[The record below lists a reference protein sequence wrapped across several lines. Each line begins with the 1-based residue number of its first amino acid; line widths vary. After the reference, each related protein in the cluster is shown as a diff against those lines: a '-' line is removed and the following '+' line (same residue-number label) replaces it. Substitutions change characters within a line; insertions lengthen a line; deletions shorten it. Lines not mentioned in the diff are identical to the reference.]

1 MNKVGILTFHCADN
15 CGAMLQAYG
24 LKYYLVEKG
33 MDVEI
38 VNYEPPF
45 MTGRYRWIP
54 YIPTESVLHS
64 LKWGFYGWRN
74 HLKRGLSFFKQR
86 SNMKRF
92 RKKYLIEKRQTKALF
107 TFQLKCLPYQSYI
120 VGSDQIWNPD
130 ITCGLRRVYFG
141 AFKNRNKK
149 KVMAYAAS
157 IGGVCL
163 SEKYNK
169 EFSEL
174 IKYVDSISVREESS
188 IPYIRQFYAN
198 DVPAVPDPVFLLKR
212 KRWEKIEKLPDEEGY
227 IVVCITEK
235 NDKLLNYVKELSWS
249 YELPVIKIENGIDM
263 EDEGF
268 KVDRTVGPSEY
279 LGYIHKAKFVVTNSF
294 HMTAFS
300 IIYQKK
306 FVAFQHSHVGERITN
321 LLNWY
326 GLENRLYQDGKK
338 VEIDNKI
345 DWDNVEE
352 RMELSIRTAKQFLRE
367 NVE

>member
-24 LKYYLVEKG
+24 LKYYLMERG
-33 MDVEI
+33 TDVEI

-45 MTGRYRWIP
+45 MTGWYWWIP
-54 YIPTESVLHS
+54 YIPAGGILCS
-64 LKWGFYGWRN
+64 LKWGLSIWRN
-74 HLKRGLSFFKQR
+74 HLKRGTSFFKQR

-92 RKKYLIEKRQTKALF
+92 RKKYLIEKTQKRVLF
-107 TFQLKCLPYQSYI
+107 TYQLKYLPYQSYI

-130 ITCGLRRVYFG
+130 ITCGLRRAYFG
-141 AFKNRNKK
+141 AFKNRSKK
-149 KVMAYAAS
+149 KVIAYAAS
-157 IGGVCL
+157 IGGVSL
-163 SEKYNK
+163 PEEYNK

-188 IPYIRQFYAN
+188 IPYIKQFYSK
-198 DVPAVPDPVFLLKR
+198 DVLAVPDPVFLLK
-212 KRWEKIEKLPDEEGY
+212 KKSWEKIEKLPDEEGY

-235 NDKLLNYVKELSWS
+235 NNKLLNYVKELSGS
-249 YELPVIKIENGIDM
+249 YGLPVIKIENGIEMAD
-263 EDEGF
+263 EDF

-279 LGYIHKAKFVVTNSF
+279 LGYIHKANFVVTNSF

-352 RMELSIRTAKQFLRE
+352 RMELSIRTAEQFLRE